1 MKSIMY
7 KLIFLFSIL
16 FGIANA
22 ADYPNIPNGIDKNTF
37 CGKEGEKFG
46 HVIILL
52 DLTTDLK
59 KPQID
64 SIKDMVFSKNFYNKF
79 EPFTK
84 FSYLLIDNNRPQEQ
98 KFIFSKCRPKT
109 GIGAEKNTWRENSK
123 IIQKFY
129 NDFIS
134 EAQSIHSK
142 VYNKAGSSDNTFIYE
157 TFAYVF
163 QNPKFDFNNQ
173 DYKKRSLVIVSD
185 MMQHSNRLSFYSA
198 CNAKSSNA
206 NCPTFN
212 DFKKNLSDK
221 DYLTATSPNGK
232 GIDLELY
239 YLNHRNETNKA
250 LDRSLIKLWENY
262 FKDRGFNITKIQ
274 RQLDIF

>member
-1 MKSIMY
+1 MY
-7 KLIFLFSIL
+7 KFSFLFFIL
-16 FGIANA
+16 LSPANA
-22 ADYPNIPNGIDKNTF
+22 SDYPNIPNGIDKNTF
-37 CGKEGEKFG
+37 CDKEGKKYG

-64 SIKDMVFSKNFYNKF
+64 SIKDMVFSESFFNKF

-98 KFIFSKCRPKT
+98 NLLFEKCRPKN
-109 GIGAEKNTWRENSK
+109 GKGAEKNTWRENSK
-123 IIQKFY
+123 VIQKFY
-129 NDFIS
+129 NDFIN
-134 EAQSIHSK
+134 EAQALHAK
-142 VYNKAGSSDNTFIYE
+142 VYKNTGGSDNTFIYE

-163 QNPKFDFNNQ
+163 QNPKFDFNNN
-173 DYKKRSLVIVSD
+173 DYRKRTLVVVSD
-185 MMQHSNRLSFYSA
+185 MMQNSDRLSFYSA
-198 CNAKSSNA
+198 CNAKSPKA

-212 DFKKNLSDK
+212 DFMKNLSDK

-239 YLNHRNETNKA
+239 YMNHRNDTNKA
-250 LDRSLIKLWENY
+250 LDTSLIKLWENY